1 MFQGTAIES
10 CPLMPFN
17 LPGTLVP
24 FYALF
29 NPRLLLP
36 SVAVVR
42 LNPPVLYPTYR
53 KSPSCSATFAILIL
67 PP

>member
-1 MFQGTAIES
+1 MIQGTAVEKV
-10 CPLMPFN
+10 LMPFN

-24 FYALF
+24 FYALL

-36 SVAVVR
+36 SLAVVR
-42 LNPPVLYPTYR
+42 LSPPILYLTYR
-53 KSPSCSATFAILIL
+53 KSSSCSATFATLTL